1 MFAETI
7 LGVAQLGIRPSTYR
21 PRPSSAGP
29 ERCLRQLVYKGRGV
43 PEPPPGRRLAMIFRD
58 GHAHEDT
65 SLEFLKDSA
74 FLMHSQQLPIDIDN
88 AYWWRGD
95 KPSYRC
101 PDCSRAAGHDVWI
114 PPTRLHGHIDAL
126 ATTILGDTY
135 LFEHKAV
142 VSHFF
147 RRYWEE
153 GKTPLD
159 YFTQVVMYLRGLK
172 EKGIVITAGALVIK
186 NKDTGAILEFEFS
199 YTHEPD
205 MLTITAIIKAPG
217 HEYKPVCHQYPGLYE
232 QALRRFEEVDRH
244 ITNRTLPPRLESSD
258 DIRCEYCGHRD
269 LCWEDYEAPTLTER
283 LIIPETL
290 KAQAEEFIELDDR
303 LAPLKKRHKDL
314 KDTIKAEFGH
324 LHIAQA
330 YVGDRIL
337 ALATV
342 MQTRLD
348 ESRLPV
354 MLKKHFSETVPTYKL
369 SIKSAIPKARTSKA
383 AKRPNVPRGP
393 HTDAA

>member
-1 MFAETI
+1 
-7 LGVAQLGIRPSTYR
+7 
-21 PRPSSAGP
+21 
-29 ERCLRQLVYKGRGV
+29 
-43 PEPPPGRRLAMIFRD
+43 MIFRD

-65 SLEFLKDSA
+65 SLALLKDSA
-74 FLMHSQQLPIDIDN
+74 FLIHSQQLPIDIEN
-88 AYWWRGD
+88 AYWWRSD
-95 KPSYRC
+95 KSSYRC
-101 PDCSRAAGHDVWI
+101 PDCSQAAGHDVWI

-135 LFEHKAV
+135 LFEHKSV

-172 EKGIVITAGALVIK
+172 EKGIPITAGALVIK

-199 YTHEPD
+199 YAHDPD
-205 MLTITAIIKAPG
+205 ILTITAIIKAPG
-217 HEYKPVCHQYPGLYE
+217 HEYKRVHHEYPNLYE

-244 ITNRTLPPRLESSD
+244 IDNKTLPARLDDPD
-258 DIRCEYCGHRD
+258 DIRCEYCGYRD
-269 LCWEDYEAPTLTER
+269 LCWEDYEAPSLTER
-283 LIIPETL
+283 LIIPESL
-290 KAQAEEFIELDDR
+290 KSQAKEFIELDDR
-303 LAPLKKRHKDL
+303 LAPLKKRHQEL
-314 KDTIKAEFGH
+314 KDTLKAQFLQ

-330 YVGDRIL
+330 LVDDRIL
-337 ALATV
+337 DLATV

-354 MLKKHFSETVPTYKL
+354 LLKKHFSKTEATYKL
-369 SIKSAIPKARTSKA
+369 SIKSAIPKARASKT

-393 HTDAA
+393 DRDAA